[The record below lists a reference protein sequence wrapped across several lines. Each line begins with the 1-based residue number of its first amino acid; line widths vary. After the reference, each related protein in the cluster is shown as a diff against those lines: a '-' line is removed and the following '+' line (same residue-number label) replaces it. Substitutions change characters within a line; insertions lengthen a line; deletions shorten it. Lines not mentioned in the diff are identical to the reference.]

1 MLSFELRTEFLA
13 ALFNCPIETGC
24 MIKIGNYII
33 LNEILNPQKRQIL
46 IRILHCELSSFPPSF
61 FLSPLLNT
69 TCNTPRLNKK
79 YLLLLSLQKK
89 IGQKKKIKPNGE
101 QKTNSRIEKGKCTYG
116 FCALLFYYIGF
127 RSEFNRI
134 FRNQNIIKKIETH
147 QKYKEK

>member
-1 MLSFELRTEFLA
+1 MWNRLRVRLRCSINVYFKKVLQLHTKCLMLSFELRTEFLA

-101 QKTNSRIEKGKCTYG
+101 QKTNSRIEKESVHMVSVH
-116 FCALLFYYIGF
+116 YYSTI
-127 RSEFNRI
+127 
-134 FRNQNIIKKIETH
+134 
-147 QKYKEK
+147 